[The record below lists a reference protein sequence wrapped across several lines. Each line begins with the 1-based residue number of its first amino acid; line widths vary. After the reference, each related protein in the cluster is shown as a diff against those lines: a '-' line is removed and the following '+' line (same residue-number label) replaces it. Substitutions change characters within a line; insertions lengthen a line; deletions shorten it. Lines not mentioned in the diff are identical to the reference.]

1 MSEKEKILIAD
12 DSAMNRAILTE
23 MLGYGYEILE
33 AENGRQAVAILQSA
47 TDIDLLLLDIMMPE
61 MDGFEVLAMM
71 NKYHWIDEVPVIMIS
86 AENASSYVERA
97 YDLGATDY
105 ISRPFDMA
113 VVRRRV
119 INTLMLYAKQKRL
132 VRLVAEQV
140 YEKEKSN
147 STMIN
152 ILSHIVEFRNGES
165 GMHVLHIQ
173 TATDILLHTLVQ
185 KTDKYH
191 LTAAD
196 ISLISTASA
205 LHDIGKI
212 NIPESI
218 LNGECGQFNPLLL
231 ECLTECGAQLHA
243 ELSIASDT
251 GNQLHRLA
259 DAQHISDA
267 LLRENA
273 LPGQNHIVQSLS
285 RMQQKGR
292 FFNQSVRCIQ
302 FDYDEPTGH
311 LSFSA
316 WAAEHMGVPKDLH
329 LPDEVEETGFAPA
342 DIARIQK
349 ALRATSAEHPYTELS
364 MLLPI
369 DGELRWH
376 HVRLCSL
383 WSDDSVPAYIGA
395 AGQADP
401 AEQFFDYHHDLY
413 HDVLT
418 NAYNRRFFEKQL
430 RKLMEVDAVAMLDL
444 DQFKQINDVYG
455 HQAGDDAL
463 RILVSAVT
471 ACVRN
476 RSDALVRYGGDEFL
490 LIFPHIPE
498 HVFIKRLEQIRATV
512 QALHMI
518 EYPDLHLT
526 VSIGGVYGACT
537 LDPGIRQADKLLYQ
551 AKECRNK
558 CITAAFSAEEAEK
571 PKPNQESDKL

>member
-1 MSEKEKILIAD
+1 MSDKEKILIAD

-23 MLGYGYEILE
+23 MLGDGYEILE

-185 KTDKYH
+185 KTDKYN

-218 LNGECGQFNPLLL
+218 LNKPGR
-231 ECLTECGAQLHA
+231 LTKEEFEVMKPTPQLVRRFWK
-243 ELSIASDT
+243 SCRSSRSPT
-251 GNQLHRLA
+251 
-259 DAQHISDA
+259 
-267 LLRENA
+267 
-273 LPGQNHIVQSLS
+273 LS
-285 RMQQKGR
+285 RR
-292 FFNQSVRCIQ
+292 
-302 FDYDEPTGH
+302 PTLYAAGIM
-311 LSFSA
+311 SA
-316 WAAEHMGVPKDLH
+316 G
-329 LPDEVEETGFAPA
+329 T
-342 DIARIQK
+342 
-349 ALRATSAEHPYTELS
+349 
-364 MLLPI
+364 
-369 DGELRWH
+369 
-376 HVRLCSL
+376 
-383 WSDDSVPAYIGA
+383 GA
-395 AGQADP
+395 ATRTGLKASRSP
-401 AEQFFDYHHDLY
+401 SP
-413 HDVLT
+413 
-418 NAYNRRFFEKQL
+418 RRSCL
-430 RKLMEVDAVAMLDL
+430 WPM
-444 DQFKQINDVYG
+444 
-455 HQAGDDAL
+455 
-463 RILVSAVT
+463 
-471 ACVRN
+471 
-476 RSDALVRYGGDEFL
+476 
-490 LIFPHIPE
+490 
-498 HVFIKRLEQIRATV
+498 
-512 QALHMI
+512 
-518 EYPDLHLT
+518 
-526 VSIGGVYGACT
+526 CT
-537 LDPGIRQADKLLYQ
+537 
-551 AKECRNK
+551 
-558 CITAAFSAEEAEK
+558 TH
-571 PKPNQESDKL
+571 

>member
-1 MSEKEKILIAD
+1 MAHFSSFLRFWNIFRLFCTNRLLLRFLLYYNDKVWENVHFYCAFAPLVIIGEVMSDKEKILIAD

-23 MLGYGYEILE
+23 MLGDGYEILE
-33 AENGRQAVAILQSA
+33 AENSRQAVAILQST

-218 LNGECGQFNPLLL
+218 LNKPGRLTKEEFEVMKTHTTIGSEIL
-231 ECLTECGAQLHA
+231 EKLPFQQE
-243 ELSIASDT
+243 SDLVKT
-251 GNQLHRLA
+251 A
-259 DAQHISDA
+259 YAI
-267 LLRENA
+267 
-273 LPGQNHIVQSLS
+273 
-285 RMQQKGR
+285 
-292 FFNQSVRCIQ
+292 C
-302 FDYDEPTGH
+302 
-311 LSFSA
+311 
-316 WAAEHMGVPKDLH
+316 
-329 LPDEVEETGFAPA
+329 
-342 DIARIQK
+342 
-349 ALRATSAEHPYTELS
+349 
-364 MLLPI
+364 
-369 DGELRWH
+369 RWH
-376 HVRLCSL
+376 HERWDGRGYPDGLKGEQIPIAAQVVSL
-383 WSDDSVPAYIGA
+383 A
-395 AGQADP
+395 
-401 AEQFFDYHHDLY
+401 
-413 HDVLT
+413 
-418 NAYNRRFFEKQL
+418 
-430 RKLMEVDAVAMLDL
+430 
-444 DQFKQINDVYG
+444 DVY
-455 HQAGDDAL
+455 DAL
-463 RILVSAVT
+463 TSER
-471 ACVRN
+471 CYKK
-476 RSDALVRYGGDEFL
+476 RSTT
-490 LIFPHIPE
+490 IP
-498 HVFIKRLEQIRATV
+498 R
-512 QALHMI
+512 
-518 EYPDLHLT
+518 
-526 VSIGGVYGACT
+526 
-537 LDPGIRQADKLLYQ
+537 
-551 AKECRNK
+551 
-558 CITAAFSAEEAEK
+558 
-571 PKPNQESDKL
+571 